1 MSYRS
6 IYSGQQID
14 LILASIKNKL
24 DNSGT
29 YTVLGLPASAT
40 EGTFAFASNGRKSGE
55 TAGNGTGV
63 PVYFSNGAWRVF
75 STDAAVMA

>member
-14 LILASIKNKL
+14 QILASIKNKL

-29 YTVLGLPASAT
+29 YTVATLPASST
-40 EGTFAFASNGRKSGE
+40 EGTFAFVSNGRKLGE
-55 TAGNGTGV
+55 LAGAGTGV

-75 STDAAVMA
+75 STDAAVSA

>member
-14 LILASIKNKL
+14 LILASIDNKI
-24 DNSGT
+24 DFSGK
-29 YTVLGLPASAT
+29 YAVAALPVSPT
-40 EGTFAFASNGRKSGE
+40 EGTFAFATDGRKVGE
-55 TAGNGTGV
+55 TAGHGTGV

-75 STDAAVMA
+75 STDAAVAA